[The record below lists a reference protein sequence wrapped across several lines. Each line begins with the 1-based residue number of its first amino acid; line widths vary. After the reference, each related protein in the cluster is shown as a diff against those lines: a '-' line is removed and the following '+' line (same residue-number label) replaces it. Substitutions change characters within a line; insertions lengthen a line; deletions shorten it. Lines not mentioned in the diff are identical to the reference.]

1 MSEAEIRSALV
12 GPTGKSLKFL
22 NNKNNLVDMYL
33 QKSLKTFKQEKF
45 YNIQQ
50 IDHDKID
57 AMVFMKHLRKREPD
71 SAHVKK

>member
-1 MSEAEIRSALV
+1 MSEAEVRAALV

-33 QKSLKTFKQEKF
+33 QKRLKTFEQEKF

-57 AMVFMKHLRKREPD
+57 AMVFMKHVRKKEPD
-71 SAHVKK
+71 TVHANK